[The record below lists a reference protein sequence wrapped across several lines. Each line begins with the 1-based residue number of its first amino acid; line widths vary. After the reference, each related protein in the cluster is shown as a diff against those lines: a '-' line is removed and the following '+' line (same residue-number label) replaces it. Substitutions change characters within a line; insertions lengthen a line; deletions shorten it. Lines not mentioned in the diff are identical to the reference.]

1 LSPADLQRFA
11 VKIFAE
17 RPVEIGSFIPVFHR
31 WIRDHAVE
39 GTLIDVA
46 DYGHLP
52 DGPGVVLV
60 GHDADYFMDSMEGP
74 LGLLYNRKQPTAGA
88 LAARVEA
95 GLRAALAACARLEEE
110 FGGRLSFR
118 KGEALFLSN
127 DRLLAPNDEATFA
140 ALRPA
145 LEAAASAVFGKAS
158 LRREAGDP
166 RRRLSVLLA

>member
-1 LSPADLQRFA
+1 MSPADLQRFA
-11 VKIFAE
+11 VKIYAE

-52 DGPGVVLV
+52 EGPGVVLV
-60 GHDADYFMDSMEGP
+60 GHEADYYMDSMEGP
-74 LGLLYNRKQPTAGA
+74 LGLLYSRKQPTPGA
-88 LAARVEA
+88 LPARVEA
-95 GLRAALAACARLEEE
+95 ALRAALAACSRLEEE
-110 FGGRLSFR
+110 FEGRLAFR

-127 DRLLAPNDEATFA
+127 DRLLAPNDEAAFA

-145 LEAAASAVFGKAS
+145 LESAASAVFGRAS
-158 LRREAGDP
+158 LLREPGDP
-166 RRRLSVLLA
+166 RRRLAVRLA